1 MNALSRVLFAIGP
14 AGLGILS
21 IIYGDF
27 AMVWQP
33 VPAWVPLRAV
43 IAYLSGAL
51 LLGCGVAM
59 LMKRTATLAALVL
72 TIFFFSWLLVLQ
84 VPRVVANP
92 LDEGMW
98 LGFGETLM
106 LVTGG
111 WIQFATRAAGDG
123 RKWGELASGDSRLR
137 MGRYLFAVS
146 LPLVGLSHFVYAS
159 GTASMVP
166 AWLPAHLALAHL
178 TGAGHIAAGV
188 GILFGILPGLAA
200 TLEALMISAFIL
212 LLHIPGVIAA
222 PGSRLQWTMLFVA
235 STLAGAAWAVAGS
248 MRSIHHLGQRT
259 HAD

>member
-1 MNALSRVLFAIGP
+1 
-14 AGLGILS
+14 
-21 IIYGDF
+21 
-27 AMVWQP
+27 
-33 VPAWVPLRAV
+33 
-43 IAYLSGAL
+43 
-51 LLGCGVAM
+51 
-59 LMKRTATLAALVL
+59 
-72 TIFFFSWLLVLQ
+72 
-84 VPRVVANP
+84 
-92 LDEGMW
+92 
-98 LGFGETLM
+98 
-106 LVTGG
+106 
-111 WIQFATRAAGDG
+111 
-123 RKWGELASGDSRLR
+123 
-137 MGRYLFAVS
+137 
-146 LPLVGLSHFVYAS
+146 
-159 GTASMVP
+159 MVP